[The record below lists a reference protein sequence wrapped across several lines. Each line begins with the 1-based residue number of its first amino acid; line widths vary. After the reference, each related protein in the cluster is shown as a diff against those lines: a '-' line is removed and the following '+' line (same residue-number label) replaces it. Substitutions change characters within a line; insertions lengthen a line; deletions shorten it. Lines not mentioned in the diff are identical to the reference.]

1 MRRLLLV
8 SSLVLFACP
17 PEKPRPIP
25 IPSGRCEIDFVP
37 YSFGAVGNG
46 ATASLVERGDQLI
59 GGGAAHGRIGDFVMQ
74 NDRLRVVIQQPGRW
88 IAPIPYGGNII
99 DADIV
104 RSGAGRDEFGKMGL
118 IYAFGRTMNVSK
130 VEVLQDGKNGGYAMI
145 AASGTD
151 AVVDYVNVK
160 NVLNEFLGDVKLVR
174 DPDTAI
180 PVTMT
185 TYYVLSPGENRVRVL
200 TAFCNDSKEVV
211 TMQVGDLLEQGGVS
225 EAFNP
230 ESCTNGLGVKDCFVD
245 PSSWV
250 GYQADAVAYGYR
262 AYKFNDSK
270 TPASNALLSIAGIA
284 GVLADG
290 ENQAGLLAWVDE
302 NATRRPGA
310 FGVLAGDKRVFL
322 RDFFVGRDLAELSS
336 TMLALDASAKSR
348 ATFTTQKADGS
359 VAPNTRVTVKVA
371 ESGRMQ
377 TLVVTDDR
385 GIGKVDLKPG
395 NYLVG
400 AGALGHA
407 IENLTAL
414 SVPSNGTA
422 ESTLKLGP
430 SRTLSV
436 SITDPFGA
444 PLTGKVIV
452 RCTNPPC
459 VDQLIDY
466 RSYVDVESQ
475 PSDLQAIVY
484 VGATGTA
491 QIALPPG
498 EYEVLATRGMEYSAF
513 PDTYPTTGQRVDLT
527 ASNQS
532 LSVTLAQVIDSTG
545 WISADLHVHAMS
557 SPDSAIGNALRAV
570 SFAAEGVDVL
580 VSTDHD
586 FVTDYAPVLAD
597 LQLTNVMSSM
607 IGSEVTP
614 FDFGHHNVFPIRKGD
629 SFNGDAFDWAGGD
642 GATLRL
648 DQLYAGLRE
657 RDPNGL
663 IQMNHPRGSP
673 GGALTMMRI
682 DTATGSTHADPATFR
697 QEPHPAATASDTKL
711 FSSDFD
717 AIEVMN
723 GTAASTAVMNDWMTF
738 MSRGLLKV
746 ATGVSDTHDA
756 YKVVGGYGRTWVR
769 VDSFT
774 PTNFATA
781 LKQRRATFS
790 SGPFV
795 TLTAK
800 VVGGD
805 GTVFHV
811 GDTVSGTQ
819 LELTVDVQAPE
830 WMQFDSIEVHTH
842 SPGREA
848 LNGVSNDTLV
858 PTDAALKKTYD
869 PTMLPIEA
877 VPGLNGF
884 NARRVHVRETFI
896 VNATSDTWFVA
907 MVRASTACRTLVP
920 LAWDGVSCSGAN
932 CTASSSRASAL
943 TNAILVDADGSG
955 TYDDFPIK

>member
-17 PEKPRPIP
+17 EPKPKPVP
-25 IPSGRCEIDFVP
+25 IPSGRCEIDFTA

-46 ATASLVERGDQLI
+46 ATASVVERTTQLI
-59 GGGAAHGRIGDFVMQ
+59 GGGAARGRLGDFVMQ

-88 IAPIPYGGNII
+88 IAPIPYGGNLI
-99 DADIV
+99 DADLV

-151 AVVDYVNVK
+151 AVLDSVNVK

-174 DPDTAI
+174 DPDIAV
-180 PVTMT
+180 PLTMT

-200 TAFCNDSKEVV
+200 TAFCNDGKETV

-250 GYQADAVAYGYR
+250 GYQAEAVAYGYR

-270 TPASNALLSIAGIA
+270 TPAANALLSVAGIA

-290 ENQAGLLAWVDE
+290 ENHAGSLSWVDE

-310 FGVLAGDKRVFL
+310 FSVLAGDKRVFL
-322 RDFFVGRDLAELSS
+322 RDFFVGRDLAEISS
-336 TMLALDASAKSR
+336 TMLAIDTAAKSR
-348 ATFTTQKADGS
+348 VTFTTQNADGS
-359 VAPNTRVTVKVA
+359 VAPNTRVTVKIA

-377 TLVVTDDR
+377 TLVVTNEL

-422 ESTLKLGP
+422 EATLKLGP

-436 SITDPFGA
+436 SISDPFGA
-444 PLTGKVIV
+444 PLTGKVMV
-452 RCTNPPC
+452 RCTNSPC
-459 VDQLIDY
+459 IDQRIDY

-484 VGATGTA
+484 VGATGTT

-498 EYEVLATRGMEYSAF
+498 TYEVLATRGMEYSAF
-513 PDTYPTTGQRVDLT
+513 PDTFPTTGHRVDLT
-527 ASNQS
+527 TDNQS
-532 LSVTLAQVIDSTG
+532 LSVTLAQVVDSTG
-545 WISADLHVHAMS
+545 WMSADLHVHAMS
-557 SPDSAIGNALRAV
+557 SPDSAVGNALRAT

-586 FVTDYAPVLAD
+586 FITDYAPVLAE
-597 LQLTNVMSSM
+597 LQLTDVMASM
-607 IGSEVTP
+607 IGVEVTP
-614 FDFGHHNVFPIRKGD
+614 FDFGHHNVFPVRQ
-629 SFNGDAFDWAGGD
+629 GDAFDWAGGD

-648 DQLYAGLRE
+648 DQLYVGLRE
-657 RDPNGL
+657 RDPGAL

-682 DTATGSTHADPATFR
+682 DTATGATHADPATFR
-697 QEPHPAATASDTKL
+697 QEPHPAATANDTKL
-711 FSSDFD
+711 FSPDFD

-723 GTAASTAVMNDWMTF
+723 GTAVSTAAMNDWMTF
-738 MSRGLLKV
+738 MSRGLLTV

-769 VDSFT
+769 VDQFT
-774 PTNFATA
+774 PTSFTTA
-781 LKQRRATFS
+781 LKQRCATFS

-830 WMQFDSIEVHTH
+830 WMQFDAIEVHTH
-842 SPGREA
+842 VAGRDA
-848 LNGVSNDTLV
+848 TDGTANDTLV
-858 PTDAALKKTYD
+858 PTDAALKKTFD
-869 PTMLPIEA
+869 PTMLPLEA

-884 NARRVHVRETFI
+884 NARRVHVRETFL

-920 LAWDGVSCSGAN
+920 MAWDGVTCSGAT
-932 CTASSSRASAL
+932 CTAASSRASAL

-955 TYDDFPIK
+955 AYDDFPIK